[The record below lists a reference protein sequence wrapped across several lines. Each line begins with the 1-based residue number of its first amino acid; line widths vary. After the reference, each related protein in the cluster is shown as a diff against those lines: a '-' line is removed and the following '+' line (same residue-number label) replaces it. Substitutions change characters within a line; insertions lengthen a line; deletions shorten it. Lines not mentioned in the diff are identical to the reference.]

1 VDRPAHASP
10 VALAV
15 AYALVCVV
23 WGSTYLFIKLGV
35 EVLPPYLLG
44 GVRFSIAGPVL
55 VAACLATGRRM
66 PRDLSTFLRLSFV
79 GILFLVAGNGLLNF
93 SEVHLSSGLAALLI
107 TTVPLWN
114 TLLGMTG
121 AKGERL
127 APAGWIGIIVALA
140 GVAILVKPFESGVQS
155 SWIGV
160 GAVLLSAL
168 AWSCGT
174 VYARRKLRGVD
185 PLAASAIE
193 TAVAGPLMLGVHLL
207 VEPGQPVEWGDQA
220 GLAIGY
226 LAVMGSLVGFTAFAF
241 IAAHMSSS
249 KVGTYAYVNPVVAVL
264 LGWAF
269 LDEIVTARL
278 LLGGLTIL
286 GGLLLVYFARVRE
299 SGASRPALPRWKGR
313 SNRRDPHTL

>member
-1 VDRPAHASP
+1 MDRPSP
-10 VALAV
+10 VSPLALGI

-35 EVLPPYLLG
+35 EVMPPYLLG
-44 GVRFSIAGPVL
+44 GIRFSIAGPVL
-55 VAACLATGRRM
+55 VAACIVTGRRM
-66 PRDLSTFLRLSFV
+66 PRDRGTFLRLCLV
-79 GILFLVAGNGLLNF
+79 GALLLVVGNGLLNF
-93 SEVHLSSGLAALLI
+93 SEIHLSTGLAALLI
-107 TTVPLWN
+107 TTVPIWN

-127 APAGWIGIIVALA
+127 APAGWVGMIVALG
-140 GVAILVKPFESGVQS
+140 GVAILLAPLESGVES

-160 GAVLLSAL
+160 VAVLLSSL
-168 AWSCGT
+168 AWSSGT

-185 PLAASAIE
+185 PVAASAIE
-193 TAVAGPLMLGVHLL
+193 TAAAGPLMLGIHLL
-207 VEPGQPVEWGDQA
+207 VERGQPVQWGGQA
-220 GLAIGY
+220 WLAVGY

-241 IAAHMSSS
+241 IATHMSSS

-269 LDEIVTARL
+269 LDEAITPRL
-278 LLGGLTIL
+278 LLGGATIL

-299 SGASRPALPRWKGR
+299 TTAAAVPFGPGLAGR
-313 SNRRDPHTL
+313 R

>member
-1 VDRPAHASP
+1 
-10 VALAV
+10 
-15 AYALVCVV
+15 
-23 WGSTYLFIKLGV
+23 
-35 EVLPPYLLG
+35 
-44 GVRFSIAGPVL
+44 
-55 VAACLATGRRM
+55 M

-107 TTVPLWN
+107 TTVPHWN